1 MAANEPADE
10 GADDLLPI
18 VESMLFAAH
27 ESLSAQRIA
36 RAIGHLKVERVSAA
50 IDALQRGYDA
60 KRSPL
65 MLVEIAGGW
74 RLVTRPEFAPFLA
87 RLFSRAE
94 KERLSSAALETLAI
108 VAYRQPATRAEIEA
122 VRGVQ
127 VGPVLKLLQERRL
140 VKMVGRAEVVGRPLQ
155 YGTTRKFLDHFGL
168 ASLEEL
174 PKVFP
179 GRTPPPLPAAEPSP
193 ELSAKLSADEAER
206 EGAVEGAD
214 AIAPIE
220 GASEAPLV
228 DGGEANDAEAATVDG
243 EANDGD
249 ANDGE
254 AEEAAPAADG
264 AAASAAEA
272 AAAAAEAAAT
282 QAAAPAEPLA
292 AGGISRAGRGRRR

>member
-1 MAANEPADE
+1 MNDVAASDSADPSVE
-10 GADDLLPI
+10 ENSDDLLPI
-18 VESMLFAAH
+18 VESLLFAAH

-36 RAIGHLKVERVSAA
+36 RAIGHLKVERISAA

-74 RLVTRPEFAPFLA
+74 RLVTRPEYAPFLA

-179 GRTPPPLPAAEPSP
+179 GREPRAPVAPADGAVATEVATAVDGAPAATVAEDRVASDAP
-193 ELSAKLSADEAER
+193 E
-206 EGAVEGAD
+206 G
-214 AIAPIE
+214 AIAPVADGVLTEVGVAAAADLE
-220 GASEAPLV
+220 GL
-228 DGGEANDAEAATVDG
+228 
-243 EANDGD
+243 DGD
-249 ANDGE
+249 APGDASGDETELDAVERGAGDGD
-254 AEEAAPAADG
+254 EEGVP
-264 AAASAAEA
+264 
-272 AAAAAEAAAT
+272 
-282 QAAAPAEPLA
+282 
-292 AGGISRAGRGRRR
+292 GR